1 MKPYDKLEIKLSW
14 VYLINLVFY
23 FIPLFNVRFA
33 VWQYLSMLAALLLFL
48 VCYFWAYRTPRSEM
62 HWPITGI
69 IAVAAL
75 ITPVNSGSI
84 SMFAYASFFIGFAYP
99 LRRYLLLSALLVG
112 LLVVLDLTLKIN
124 WSLFLALGIPIVL
137 AVGLLGRAEQ
147 AKLLHRLAERKSEDE
162 VKQLAAMVE
171 RERIARDLHD
181 ILGHT
186 LSSIALK
193 ADLAQKLLSRDKA
206 QEATVQLNELSQI
219 ARDALSQVRQSVS
232 GFKHQGLTAEVGK
245 LLARLRDAGFAAEL
259 LGEIP
264 SLTTRQESAII
275 LALTELVT
283 NVIRHS
289 RGAHCT
295 LQFTKQADS
304 WQICLSDD
312 GSIDALREGNGLSG
326 LRERLA
332 ALGGNLAIAYQ
343 QGVQACI
350 SVPVKEVN
358 I

>member
-1 MKPYDKLEIKLSW
+1 MAYPDKLRQKMSW
-14 VYLINLVFY
+14 VYLINLIFY
-23 FIPLFNVRFA
+23 LIPLITVRFA
-33 VWQYLSMLAALLLFL
+33 TWQYLSMAAALLLFIL
-48 VCYFWAYRTPRSEM
+48 CYFWAYRCRSRDM
-62 HWPITGI
+62 HWPIIGMTTV
-69 IAVAAL
+69 AVL
-75 ITPVNSGSI
+75 ITPVNPGSI
-84 SMFAYASFFIGFAYP
+84 SMFAYAGFFIAFAYP
-99 LRRYLLLSALLVG
+99 FKRYLLLIAAMVSLL
-112 LLVVLDLTLKIN
+112 LLLNWQLDIKWPYFITMGVPIVIAV
-124 WSLFLALGIPIVL
+124 SLF
-137 AVGLLGRAEQ
+137 GRIERARLRQQVAEQ
-147 AKLLHRLAERKSEDE
+147 QSADE
-162 VKQLAAMVE
+162 IKQLAAMVE

-193 ADLAQKLLSRDKA
+193 ADLAQKLLARNNAAD
-206 QEATVQLNELSQI
+206 ATTQLNELSQI

-259 LGEIP
+259 IGEIP

-312 GSIDALREGNGLSG
+312 GNVDALREGNGLSG

-332 ALGGNLAIAYQ
+332 ALGGSLAIAYQ